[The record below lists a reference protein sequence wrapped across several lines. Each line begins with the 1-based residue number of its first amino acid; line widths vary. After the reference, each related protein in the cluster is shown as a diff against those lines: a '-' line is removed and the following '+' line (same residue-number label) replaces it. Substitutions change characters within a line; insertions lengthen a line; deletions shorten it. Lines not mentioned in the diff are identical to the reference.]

1 MEEAVEAEIKAATG
15 SLGVEV
21 EEVEEEEVEAES
33 TEEASAMAEASP
45 APPRPPPDS
54 GVARSVMGRMAA
66 PLFPQGSTTV
76 THTTTLPPASPP

>member
-1 MEEAVEAEIKAATG
+1 MKEAVEAEIKAATG

-21 EEVEEEEVEAES
+21 EEVEEEVEAES

-54 GVARSVMGRMAA
+54 WVARSVMGRMAA
-66 PLFPQGSTTV
+66 PLLPQGSTTV
-76 THTTTLPPASPP
+76 THATTLPPASPP